1 MVKEVYLLKH
11 RNELPDGFRDDK
23 FIGLYSSAAGAQ
35 AAIERTRKLPGFR
48 DAPNGFSVRKI
59 RIDEDL
65 FANPA

>member
-1 MVKEVYLLKH
+1 MSEEVYVLKH
-11 RNELPDGFRDDK
+11 RHELPDGFRDDK

-35 AAIERTRKLPGFR
+35 GAIERTRKLPGFR

-65 FANPA
+65 FSDPA